1 MTITKNKNKDTI
13 YLVDKDK
20 SLITFEG
27 HDYNIND
34 NATARNLIYMLM
46 DKLIKN
52 DDLIDNYKMIVENKE
67 RDHNECRKTNVKLRD
82 INKRLEKEIKE
93 YQNEISESDK
103 MLSIAIDEKKIIEKE
118 KDKIKNSI
126 EMFFRLNENII
137 KEF

>member
-1 MTITKNKNKDTI
+1 MTITKNKNKETI
-13 YLVDKDK
+13 YCINKRD
-20 SLITFEG
+20 SLITFDG
-27 HDYNIND
+27 YDYDIND

-46 DKLIKN
+46 DKCIQ
-52 DDLIDNYKMIVENKE
+52 DYDLIENYKTIVENKE
-67 RDHNECRKTNVKLRD
+67 QEHNECKKTNVKLRD

-93 YQNEISESDK
+93 SDK
-103 MLSIAIDEKKIIEKE
+103 LLSISIDEKKTIEKE

>member
-13 YLVDKDK
+13 YRINKVD
-20 SLITFEG
+20 SIITFEG
-27 HDYNIND
+27 LDYNIND
-34 NATARNLIYMLM
+34 DKTARNLIYIMI
-46 DKLIKN
+46 DKYDNNINLIEDYKHLLEVKEKN
-52 DDLIDNYKMIVENKE
+52 
-67 RDHNECRKTNVKLRD
+67 HNECRKTNVKLRD

-93 YQNEISESDK
+93 SDNL
-103 MLSIAIDEKKIIEKE
+103 LSISIDEKKIIEKE